1 MVFTIPTGNEEFDRQ
16 FGGGIPTPSLVFI
29 EGEHGTG
36 KSAIAA
42 QIMNGYLTT
51 RSKKNVK
58 LLCIIENTVT
68 QYIQKMKSLT
78 FNFSKPF
85 VRNQLIFVP
94 IFIKNA
100 KWSENNSEKILPA
113 IQEFISQKLTLV
125 DGVIIDSIS
134 PMVINSNDQSIM
146 SFLSFCK
153 QVVSKGK
160 TIIITSHSSDFS
172 KTANTALIGASDV
185 YLKLGTVIVGSREVK
200 TLKIIKLLGAKDT
213 PESGF
218 AFEVDLIFGIKI
230 VPVSMANA

>member
-1 MVFTIPTGNEEFDRQ
+1 MVSTIPTGNEEFDRQ

-36 KSAIAA
+36 KSAISA
-42 QIMNGYLTT
+42 QIMNGYLTART
-51 RSKKNVK
+51 NKKYK

-85 VRNQLIFVP
+85 VRNQLMFVP

-100 KWSENNSEKILPA
+100 KWSEKNSEKILPA
-113 IQEFISQKLTLV
+113 IKEFITRKLNLV
-125 DGVIIDSIS
+125 DGIIIDSIS
-134 PMVINSNDQSIM
+134 PMVINSDNQSIM
-146 SFLSFCK
+146 DFLSFCK
-153 QVVSKGK
+153 EIVAKGK
-160 TIIITSHSSDFS
+160 TVIITSHSSDFS
-172 KTANTALIGASDV
+172 KSANTALIGASDV
-185 YLKLGTVIVGSREVK
+185 YLKLGTIIVGSREVK
-200 TLKIIKLLGAKDT
+200 TLKIVKLLGAKDT